1 MNLNLQQRKSAI
13 VQLGATLES
22 LANDRSWPGFGCGL
36 TKDEYE
42 ELSLIVDRH
51 YITNGWFTRENVIKA
66 LNSWAIALKAE
77 NIEAWIKKYNLGDK
91 NSNPKAIGIICAGN
105 IPLVGL
111 HDLISVLIA
120 GHSAKIKLS
129 SSDSQLIPAIS
140 KILITL
146 EPGFADRISYTEKLV
161 GYDAVIATGSNN
173 SSRYFEYYFSKVPHI
188 IRKSRTSV
196 AVLDGNESNTELREL
211 GNDIFDYF
219 GLGCRNISKI
229 FIPRDYNLNTF
240 FEAIYSFNP
249 IVNHNKYANNY
260 DYNKAVWLLNQE
272 NLLDNGFI
280 LLKEDER
287 LASPTASLFFEYY
300 DDLEAVKTRLAKDS
314 SEIQCVV
321 GHGFLDFGSAQ
332 NPMLWD
338 YADGVDTLDFL
349 IKI

>member
-36 TKDEYE
+36 TRDEYE
-42 ELSLIVDRH
+42 ELSNIVDRH

-66 LNSWAIALKAE
+66 FNSWALALEAK
-77 NIEAWIKKYNLGDK
+77 NMDAWIGRYAMVEEA
-91 NSNPKAIGIICAGN
+91 SNAKIIGIICAGN

-129 SSDSQLIPAIS
+129 SSDNQLIPAIS

-146 EPGFADRISYTEKLV
+146 EPGFSDRISFTEKLV

-188 IRKSRTSV
+188 IRKSRTSI
-196 AVLDGNESNTELREL
+196 AVLDGKENRSELESL
-211 GNDIFDYF
+211 GKDIFDYF

-229 FIPRDYNLNTF
+229 FVPRDYNLNNF
-240 FEAIYSFNP
+240 FEAIYSYNP
-249 IVNHNKYANNY
+249 IINHNKYANNY

-280 LLKEDER
+280 LLKEDSR

-300 DDLEAVKTRLAKDS
+300 DDVEKVKQRLEADS
-314 SEIQCVV
+314 NEIQCLV
-321 GHGFLDFGSAQ
+321 GHGFLDFGTAQ

-338 YADGVDTLDFL
+338 YADGVDTLEFL
-349 IKI
+349 LKI

>member
-1 MNLNLQQRKSAI
+1 MNLNLQHRKSAI

-22 LANDRSWPGFGCGL
+22 LANDRIWPGFGCGL
-36 TKDEYE
+36 TREEYE
-42 ELSLIVDRH
+42 ELSLIIDRH

-66 LNSWAIALKAE
+66 FSSWASALKAK
-77 NIEAWIKKYNLGDK
+77 NIDEWIDNYAISEKSP
-91 NSNPKAIGIICAGN
+91 NSKIIGIICAGN

-111 HDLISVLIA
+111 HDLVSVLIA

-129 SSDSQLIPAIS
+129 SSDNQLIPAIA

-146 EPGFADRISYTEKLV
+146 EPGFANQISFTEKLS

-196 AVLDGNESNTELREL
+196 ALLDGTESREELASL

-229 FIPRDYNLNTF
+229 FVPRSYNLNSF

-280 LLKEDER
+280 LLKEDQR

-300 DDLEAVKTRLAKDS
+300 DDIEAVKQRLEADS
-314 SEIQCVV
+314 NEIQCIV
-321 GHGFLDFGSAQ
+321 GQGFLNFGNAQ

-338 YADGVDTLDFL
+338 YADGIDTIEFL
-349 IKI
+349 LKL

>member
-13 VQLGATLES
+13 VQLGSTLES

-36 TKDEYE
+36 TRDEYN
-42 ELSLIVDRH
+42 ELALVVDRH

-66 LNSWAIALKAE
+66 FKSWAGALKAE
-77 NIEAWIKKYNLGDK
+77 HVDTWIAPYNLPEETSHSK
-91 NSNPKAIGIICAGN
+91 IIGVICAGN

-111 HDLISVLIA
+111 HDLLSVLIS

-129 SSDSQLIPAIS
+129 TSDNLLIPAIC
-140 KILITL
+140 KILTTL
-146 EPGFADRISYTEKLV
+146 EPGFEQRISFTEKLN

-173 SSRYFEYYFSKVPHI
+173 SARYFEYYFSKVPHI
-188 IRKSRTSV
+188 IRKSRTSI
-196 AVLDGNESNTELREL
+196 AVLDGNETPAELQAL

-229 FIPRDYNLNTF
+229 FIPKNYSLNTL
-240 FEAIYSFNP
+240 FEAIYPFNP
-249 IVNHNKYANNY
+249 IINHNKYANNY

-300 DDLEAVKTRLAKDS
+300 DNPESVDERLKKDK
-314 SEIQCVV
+314 SEIQCII
-321 GHGFLDFGSAQ
+321 GHGYLDFGSAQ

-338 YADGVDTLDFL
+338 YADGVDTMQFL
-349 IKI
+349 IGL